1 VANFAGRAMKQ
12 LLKAAAWRLID
23 PALAR
28 LALRIEHLGVLASR
42 TDRERLERMLIL
54 PASTEIAPEAELFNH
69 ARRERFVIGE
79 FGWIRGEL
87 YVTHPRGRLE
97 IGHHV
102 VIGRQTR
109 IWASL
114 DIRIGNF
121 VKIAH
126 AVDIHDSDSHP
137 LDARLRK
144 QDAEAFCERRE
155 PPDVFRIEA
164 APVRIEDGAWICF
177 KASILK
183 GVTVGRGAIVA
194 AGAVVTKDVAPYTM
208 VAGNPA
214 RFVKRLEATC
224 VEAPRLARLAAELR
238 D

>member
-1 VANFAGRAMKQ
+1 MKQ
-12 LLKAAAWRLID
+12 MLKGAAWRLVD

-28 LALRIEHLGVLASR
+28 LASRMKHLGLLAAQ
-42 TDRERLERMLIL
+42 TDRARLERMLMA
-54 PASTEIAPEAELFNH
+54 PASTEIAAEAELINH

-79 FGWIRGEL
+79 FCWIRGEL

-102 VIGRQTR
+102 VIGRHTR

-126 AVDIHDSDSHP
+126 AVDIHDNDSHP
-137 LDARLRK
+137 LDARLRR

-155 PPDVFRIEA
+155 PPDVFRIAA
-164 APVRIEDGAWICF
+164 APISIEDSAWICF

-183 GVTVGRGAIVA
+183 GVTIGRGAIVA
-194 AGAVVTKDVAPYTM
+194 AGAVVTKDVEPYTM

-214 RFVKRLEATC
+214 RFVKRLELNHI
-224 VEAPRLARLAAELR
+224 ESPRFARLAAELR

>member
-1 VANFAGRAMKQ
+1 MKQ
-12 LLKAAAWRLID
+12 MLKAAAWRLID

-28 LALRIEHLGVLASR
+28 LASRMGHLGVLAPR
-42 TDRERLERMLIL
+42 TDRAGLERMLIL
-54 PASTEIAPEAELFNH
+54 PPSTEIAAEAELYNH

-87 YVTHPRGRLE
+87 RVTHPRGRLE

-114 DIRIGNF
+114 DIHIGNF

-126 AVDIHDSDSHP
+126 AVDIHDNDSHP
-137 LDARLRK
+137 LDARLRG

-155 PPDVFRIEA
+155 PPDLYRIEA
-164 APVRIEDGAWICF
+164 APVRIEDCAWICF

-194 AGAVVTKDVAPYTM
+194 AGAVVTKDVEPYTM

-214 RFVKRLEATC
+214 RFVKRLEPKH
-224 VEAPRLARLAAELR
+224 VESPRLARLAAELR

>member
-1 VANFAGRAMKQ
+1 MKQ

-23 PALAR
+23 PALAG
-28 LALRIEHLGVLASR
+28 LASRMKHLGVLAVGA
-42 TDRERLERMLIL
+42 DRARIERMLIL
-54 PASTEIAPEAELFNH
+54 PASTEIAAEAELFNH

-79 FGWIRGEL
+79 YGWIRGEL

-137 LDARLRK
+137 LDARLRR

-155 PPDVFRIEA
+155 PPDVYRIEA
-164 APVRIEDGAWICF
+164 APVRIEDCAWICF
-177 KASILK
+177 KASVLK

-194 AGAVVTKDVAPYTM
+194 AGAVVTKDVEPFTV

-214 RFVKRLEATC
+214 RFIKR
-224 VEAPRLARLAAELR
+224 VESSHDESPRLARLAAELR

>member
-1 VANFAGRAMKQ
+1 MKQ
-12 LLKAAAWRLID
+12 MLKAAAWRLLD
-23 PALAR
+23 PALA
-28 LALRIEHLGVLASR
+28 GLASR
-42 TDRERLERMLIL
+42 IKHLGLLAARTDRVRLERMLIV
-54 PASTEIAPEAELFNH
+54 PASTEIAAEAELFNH
-69 ARRERFVIGE
+69 ARREHFAIGE

-114 DIRIGNF
+114 EIRIGNF

-137 LDARLRK
+137 LDARLRR

-155 PPDVFRIEA
+155 PPDVYRVEA
-164 APVRIEDGAWICF
+164 APVRIEDCAWICF

-183 GVTVGRGAIVA
+183 GVTIGRGAIVA

-214 RFVKRLEATC
+214 RFVKRLESTS
-224 VEAPRLARLAAELR
+224 VESQRLARLAAELR
-238 D
+238 E

>member
-1 VANFAGRAMKQ
+1 MKQ
-12 LLKAAAWRLID
+12 MLKAAAWRLID

-28 LALRIEHLGVLASR
+28 LTSRMKHLDLLAAP
-42 TDRERLERMLIL
+42 TDRARLERMLVL
-54 PASTEIAPEAELFNH
+54 PPSTEIAAEAELFNH
-69 ARRERFVIGE
+69 ARRERFLIGE
-79 FGWIRGEL
+79 YGWIRGEL

-102 VIGRQTR
+102 VIGCQSR

-137 LDARLRK
+137 LDARLRR

-155 PPDVFRIEA
+155 PPDVYRIEA
-164 APVRIEDGAWICF
+164 ASVRIEDFAWICF

-194 AGAVVTKDVAPYTM
+194 AGAVVTKDVEPYTV

-214 RFVKRLEATC
+214 RFIKR
-224 VEAPRLARLAAELR
+224 VEPKHEESPRLARLATELR

>member
-1 VANFAGRAMKQ
+1 MKK

-28 LALRIEHLGVLASR
+28 LASRMAHLGVLAPK
-42 TDRERLERMLIL
+42 TDRASLERMLIL
-54 PASTEIAPEAELFNH
+54 PPSTEIAAEAELANR
-69 ARRERFVIGE
+69 ARREHFIVGE

-87 YVTHPRGRLE
+87 SVTHPRGRLE

-102 VIGRQTR
+102 VIGRHTR

-114 DIRIGNF
+114 DIRIGNS
-121 VKIAH
+121 VKISH

-137 LDARLRK
+137 LDARLRW

-155 PPDVFRIEA
+155 APDVFRIAA
-164 APVRIEDGAWICF
+164 APVRIEDGAWIGF

-194 AGAVVTKDVAPYTM
+194 AGAVVTRDVEPYTV

-214 RFVKRLEATC
+214 RCIKRLESKC
-224 VEAPRLARLAAELR
+224 VESPRLARLAAELR

>member
-1 VANFAGRAMKQ
+1 MKQ
-12 LLKAAAWRLID
+12 MLKAAAWRLID
-23 PALAR
+23 PALA
-28 LALRIEHLGVLASR
+28 GLASR
-42 TDRERLERMLIL
+42 MKHLGLLAAGVDRARLERMLIL
-54 PASTEIAPEAELFNH
+54 PASTEIAAEAELFNH

-79 FGWIRGEL
+79 YGWIRGEL

-137 LDARLRK
+137 LDARLRR

-155 PPDVFRIEA
+155 PPDVYRIEA
-164 APVRIEDGAWICF
+164 ASVRIEDCAWICF
-177 KASILK
+177 KASVLK

-194 AGAVVTKDVAPYTM
+194 AGAVVTKDVEPFTV

-214 RFVKRLEATC
+214 RFIKR
-224 VEAPRLARLAAELR
+224 VESKHDESPRLARLAAELR

>member
-1 VANFAGRAMKQ
+1 MKQ
-12 LLKAAAWRLID
+12 VLKAAAWRLLD
-23 PALAR
+23 PALA
-28 LALRIEHLGVLASR
+28 GLASR
-42 TDRERLERMLIL
+42 IKHLGLLAARTDRVRLERMLIV
-54 PASTEIAPEAELFNH
+54 PASTEIAAEAELFNH
-69 ARRERFVIGE
+69 ARREHFAIGE

-114 DIRIGNF
+114 DIRIGNY

-137 LDARLRK
+137 LDARMRR

-155 PPDVFRIEA
+155 PPDVYRVEA
-164 APVRIEDGAWICF
+164 APVRIEDCAWICF

-214 RFVKRLEATC
+214 RFVKRLESTS
-224 VEAPRLARLAAELR
+224 VESPRLARLAAELR
-238 D
+238 E

>member
-1 VANFAGRAMKQ
+1 MKQ
-12 LLKAAAWRLID
+12 MLKAAAWRLLD
-23 PALAR
+23 PALA
-28 LALRIEHLGVLASR
+28 GLASR
-42 TDRERLERMLIL
+42 IKHLGLLAARTDRVRLERMLIV
-54 PASTEIAPEAELFNH
+54 PASTEIAAEAELFNH
-69 ARRERFVIGE
+69 ARREHFAIGE

-114 DIRIGNF
+114 DIRIGNY

-137 LDARLRK
+137 LDARMRR

-155 PPDVFRIEA
+155 PPDVYRVEA
-164 APVRIEDGAWICF
+164 APVRIEDCAWICF

-183 GVTVGRGAIVA
+183 GVTIGRGAIVA

-214 RFVKRLEATC
+214 RFVKRLESTS
-224 VEAPRLARLAAELR
+224 VESQRLARLAAELR
-238 D
+238 E